1 MSRPLEFY
9 FDFVSV
15 ASYLAWTQMPR
26 IAAETGATVVWRP
39 VLLGGVFKA
48 TGNSTPVAIPAK
60 GKWMM
65 DDMARCAA
73 RFGVPF
79 RMPPTFPVNTLSM
92 VRAATGI
99 QMRRPEDLER
109 YMTAIFTALFGQ
121 GLDMTDPAVVAG
133 VVKAAGFDP
142 AEIDAIASD
151 PAVKQALIAATDA
164 AVQRGMF
171 GAPTMFVGDEMHFG
185 QDRLDFVVEALRRA

>member
-1 MSRPLEFY
+1 MSRQVEFY
-9 FDFVSV
+9 FDFGSV
-15 ASYLAWTQMPR
+15 ASYIAWTQMPR
-26 IAAETGATVVWRP
+26 IAAETGATVAWRP
-39 VLLGGVFKA
+39 ILLGGVFKA
-48 TGNSTPVAIPAK
+48 TGNTTPVAVPAK

-65 DDMARCAA
+65 ADLARCAA

-92 VRAATGI
+92 MRAAIGL
-99 QMRRPEDLER
+99 QMRRPDDLER
-109 YMTAIFTALFGQ
+109 YMAAIFTALFGE
-121 GLDMTDPAVVAG
+121 GRDMTDPVVVAS

-142 AEIDAIASD
+142 AEIDAIATD

-171 GAPTMFVGDEMHFG
+171 GAPAMFVGDEMHFG